1 MAQKNQEKKLKFKK
15 GDEVIMLIGKDRGKK
30 GKIIKVLPHANKVVV
45 EGLNLIKKHLR
56 PKRQGEKGEIV
67 SLPRPVN
74 ASNVALWCSSC
85 GKGVRVGYRFEG
97 DKKIRICKKCQ
108 QLI

>member
-1 MAQKNQEKKLKFKK
+1 MIQKTQEKKLKFKK
-15 GDEVIMLIGKDRGKK
+15 GDEVIMLVGKDRGKK
-30 GKIIKVLPHANKVVV
+30 GKIIKVLPGDNKIVV

-74 ASNVALWCSSC
+74 VSNVALWCSSC

>member
-1 MAQKNQEKKLKFKK
+1 MEEKKVKKSLKFKK
-15 GDEVIMLIGKDRGKK
+15 GDEVIMLTGKDRGKR
-30 GKIIKVLPHANKVVV
+30 GKIIKVLPDKNKVVV

-56 PKRQGEKGEIV
+56 PKRQGEKGEIIN
-67 SLPRPVN
+67 LPRPVD
-74 ASNVALWCSSC
+74 ASNVALWCSTC
-85 GKGVRVGYRFEG
+85 GKGVRAGYRFEG